1 MMNEQTLDKL
11 YTMKLTGM
19 ADAFRDQLNQPSMN
33 DLSFEERFALL
44 VDQHFT
50 WKEDRRMRTLL
61 RQARLK
67 DSACVEDIDYKTPR
81 GIDKS
86 VLLSLSGCGWIKK
99 AQNLI
104 ITGPTGVGKTY
115 IACAMANSACR
126 KGLPALY
133 KRAPRLFQEIAVA
146 RADGSYPKLMNTL
159 LKTKVLIIDDF
170 CITPMKEVERKD
182 LLEVIDD
189 RHKLSSTIISTQVP
203 VKNWFETIGNPTLAD
218 AILDRLI
225 HNAHKIDL
233 DGDSMRKRR
242 SPLTKNEK
250 NG

>member
-1 MMNEQTLDKL
+1 MLTEQTLDKL
-11 YTMKLTGM
+11 YALKLTGM
-19 ADAFRDQLNQPSMN
+19 ADAFREQLAKPSIN
-33 DLSFEERFALL
+33 DLSFEERFAFI

-50 WKEDRRMRTLL
+50 WKEDRRMNTLL

-67 DSACVEDIDYKTPR
+67 DNACLEDIDYKTPR

-86 VLLSLSGCGWIKK
+86 VILTLSGCDWIRK
-99 AQNLI
+99 AQNVI

-115 IACAMANSACR
+115 LACAMANSACR

-133 KRAPRLFQEIAVA
+133 KKTSKLFQELSIA

-159 LKTKVLIIDDF
+159 QKTKVLIIDDF
-170 CITPMKEVERKD
+170 CITPMKDAERRD

-189 RHKLSSTIISTQVP
+189 RQKLASTIISTQVP
-203 VKNWFETIGNPTLAD
+203 VKNWFESIGDPTMAD

-225 HNAHKIDL
+225 HNAHKIEL
-233 DGDSMRKRR
+233 QGESMRKRR
-242 SPLTKNEK
+242 SHLTKNGKSE
-250 NG
+250 